1 MGQRTRK
8 LWFTAALLLLA
19 CAVGPA
25 DAQAG
30 RYHVYSCRMPDG
42 MPAPVDGWSGTTTGT
57 STYALNTCE
66 SGGALLAAL
75 GDQVARTANTDIATW
90 TFTAPAGAVVAG
102 ARLWRAGDADGG
114 ANLNAIYGTW
124 FASPLDRNDPSDAF
138 GQCSGGSQCA
148 IGLGNRGDPQSAE
161 NLLVVP
167 VGKLQTRLFANASCF
182 GEDGYECTKGQ
193 GDANNYAAAL
203 NLYAADLTL
212 EQAAGPSV
220 SAVGGD
226 LATAPLVSGTSDLT
240 FKATDPGAGVYEA
253 IFTVDG
259 RVVRT
264 STIDEEG
271 GRCRDVGQSGDGLP
285 AFLYLQP
292 CPSSVDADIGFDTTS
307 FPDGAHHL
315 IVNVVDA
322 AGNSAT
328 VLDRTITLANSPANG
343 HGASTAAV
351 LSARWQRTSKT
362 RLTSAFGHAQTI
374 TGRLLAPGGVAISGA
389 QIAVS
394 AVPSSAGAS
403 ASAMRGAVTGSD
415 GTFVLKLPARLS
427 SRTIQLS
434 YIAHADESRPV
445 TVRALKLAVRA
456 PVSVRITP
464 RTAASEGTIRF
475 RGRLLAGPVPRGG
488 KPVILEARSGRGPW
502 IEFHVIRTDRR
513 GRFSSSYRFKFP
525 GPAVYQFRA
534 LCEQEADYPYAA
546 GSSRVLTVSER

>member
-1 MGQRTRK
+1 
-8 LWFTAALLLLA
+8 
-19 CAVGPA
+19 
-25 DAQAG
+25 
-30 RYHVYSCRMPDG
+30 
-42 MPAPVDGWSGTTTGT
+42 MPAPVDGWSGATTGA

-75 GDQVARTANTDIATW
+75 GDESTHLAYSDRATW
-90 TFTAPAGAVVAG
+90 ELSIPSSLSLVTAA
-102 ARLWRAGDADGG
+102 LWRAGYVHGRLGEPAAYEYWLAGPAITNVFEECVYTQSCRAQGELLETDHAVNSEAVPTKYLGAHLFLSTSCGG
-114 ANLNAIYGTW
+114 GMEG
-124 FASPLDRNDPSDAF
+124 SDCGSAF
-138 GQCSGGSQCA
+138 
-148 IGLGNRGDPQSAE
+148 
-161 NLLVVP
+161 
-167 VGKLQTRLFANASCF
+167 
-182 GEDGYECTKGQ
+182 
-193 GDANNYAAAL
+193 GDANDYAAAIY
-203 NLYAADLTL
+203 LYAADLTL
-212 EQAAGPSV
+212 EQTAGPSV

-226 LATAPLVSGTSDLT
+226 LATAPIVSGTTDLT
-240 FKATDPGAGVYEA
+240 FNATDPGAGVYEA
-253 IFTVDG
+253 IFSVDG
-259 RVVRT
+259 KVART

-292 CPSSVDADIGFDTTS
+292 CPSSIDADIGFDTAS
-307 FPDGAHHL
+307 LPDGAHHL

-328 VLDRTITLANSPANG
+328 VIDRTITFANSPANG

-351 LSARWQRTSKT
+351 LSARWQRTRRT
-362 RLTSAFGHAQTI
+362 GLTSGFGRSQTI
-374 TGRLLAPGGVAISGA
+374 IGRLLAPGGVAISGA

-403 ASAMRGAVTGSD
+403 TSAMHGAVTGSD

-434 YIAHADESRPV
+434 YTAHADESRPV
-445 TVRALKLAVRA
+445 TVRSLKLAVRA
-456 PVSVRITP
+456 PVSVRIAP

-525 GPAVYQFRA
+525 GPAVYQFRV
-534 LCEQEADYPYAA
+534 LCEQEADYPYAS